1 MDNLYIFLDF
11 IKINIETNSIIMFFI
26 FFIFLLFYNTFS
38 LPGNLVFIVS
48 TGYFFG
54 VYLGFLISI
63 LSLVFGSLIFFIFS
77 KLLLKKYFYI
87 YYEKYSNKAKKYIGN
102 SSVEYLII
110 FRMIP
115 GPPLILQNFCLSILN
130 IKKTKFIFTSL
141 IGFSPLVFTAV
152 MIGNQINNIEKLKK
166 ISLRNIFSLDF
177 MIIIIFLTLILVIHI
192 IYKRKKINS

>member
-1 MDNLYIFLDF
+1 
-11 IKINIETNSIIMFFI
+11 
-26 FFIFLLFYNTFS
+26 
-38 LPGNLVFIVS
+38 
-48 TGYFFG
+48 
-54 VYLGFLISI
+54 
-63 LSLVFGSLIFFIFS
+63 
-77 KLLLKKYFYI
+77 
-87 YYEKYSNKAKKYIGN
+87 
-102 SSVEYLII
+102 
-110 FRMIP
+110 MIP

-192 IYKRKKINS
+192 IYKRKKINFLNFF